1 MGTNHKI
8 HVGFNFHVDFY
19 HSDKGDTNDQNGF
32 GKDLTAVRSILE
44 ILAKANNAG
53 QPVKAT
59 WDIEGEY
66 TLGRILPS
74 VGPDVIDGIK
84 ARLRE
89 RGDELLL
96 SGNHAD
102 VFAAM
107 TGKEIRAAV
116 RKALT
121 GTCNVTAGEEANT
134 AKSVTVKTLGE
145 PSMILSSDKY
155 VFSPSVIGD
164 LKKAGVKGV
173 ILGNSSIGPDALST
187 IAGEL
192 RKSNFISYNP
202 VNYRHGD
209 DSITLIPSYSVADLL
224 DSGALTLLLRQL
236 HEEQLRGTIDGDIF
250 LLISGD
256 VRNAFWEN
264 MDINSFFR
272 PKYGTEGLEGYLK
285 ELRKLDY
292 VAYNTPSGYLKD
304 HEAVSECAFA
314 GDVAA
319 GIGSDLSAFGEMP
332 YDRLI
337 WTRLERARNISTAY
351 AKEKPAVSLAKRVEL
366 LSAHNFGETIPAP
379 AKDRF
384 AVADT
389 ISLEM
394 LKMERKAIVE
404 KEMSMRTSGR
414 QRLNNSAVG
423 KHLYSRRKDD
433 EERNSFI
440 IMNPSG
446 QRIVTYQ
453 LSIEKGQCPKIGT
466 LVLECDECLMDSYTA
481 IPMESEDGF
490 VTTAFVAARFAEA
503 QGTYKIYYHF
513 DRSDLPKAVHK
524 PLIEVKPEEIPVFH
538 AEGAMKRLLE
548 AQGKLEKPK
557 ELEADT
563 TNPAVAERIA
573 AMNSAVSQVKPSAAV
588 QNTEKD
594 SYIIES
600 TSRKLRVV
608 VNGRGANKGKIREV
622 YYGDEHIGDDQFLSS
637 FVKANGKATDFTCEK
652 IENIEISGAGEG
664 VALCGA
670 VHAEG
675 ESAPGKFRMN
685 IVSTPVLRG
694 IDGILV
700 YVDVTYPDAKLE
712 EVAPFQIT
720 PLYRA
725 GLSVMKKGFTGDI
738 SEFPVSCFGKAV
750 KENSTISSF
759 NQQLTAGVV
768 GIKGALSGIVVGHV
782 RNMLGS
788 MAVCPGRLLTD
799 GEGQHLSLNPFGT
812 YGINKRKYPS
822 HDEGLIQE
830 VNDYLN
836 NGKNTDIAASYAHVT
851 EKFCLCITAFP
862 GASMHEAQ
870 LSELSAF
877 CDGAIV
883 CGDEAGV
890 IHSFEGDNVV
900 IPSAQRS
907 IATVADKEHDPAKMK
922 AIKVEVA
929 KYINKKRKEHTGENH
944 EYAH

>member
-8 HVGFNFHVDFY
+8 HVGFNFHVDFF
-19 HSDKGDTNDQNGF
+19 HSDKGDTNDKSGF
-32 GKDLTAVRSILE
+32 GRDLTTVRNILE
-44 ILAKANNAG
+44 ILGRANNDG
-53 QPVKAT
+53 QPVKAN

-89 RGDELLL
+89 RGDELLFTG
-96 SGNHAD
+96 SHAD
-102 VFAAM
+102 IFAAM

-121 GTCNVTAGEEANT
+121 GTVDVIAAEGDALP
-134 AKSVTVKTLGE
+134 KSVMVKNLGE
-145 PSMILSSDKY
+145 PSKILSTNSY
-155 VFSPSVIGD
+155 VFSPSIIGE

-187 IAGEL
+187 VAGEL
-192 RKSNFISYNP
+192 RKNNYTSYNP
-202 VNYRHGD
+202 VNYRHGN
-209 DSITLIPSYSVADLL
+209 DSIVLFPSYSVADLL
-224 DSGALTLLLRQL
+224 DAGALTRLLKKL
-236 HEEQLRGTIDGDIF
+236 HEEQVQGTIDGDIF

-256 VRNAFWEN
+256 VKNVLWKD
-264 MDINSFFR
+264 MGISGFFR
-272 PKYGTEGLEGYLK
+272 PIYGTEGLAGYLK
-285 ELRKLDY
+285 ELRKLDF
-292 VAYNTPSGYLKD
+292 VAYNTPSGYLRD
-304 HEAVSECAFA
+304 HEVVSECAFA

-332 YDRLI
+332 YDKLI
-337 WTRLERARNISTAY
+337 WTRLDRARNVSKAY
-351 AKEKPAVSLAKRVEL
+351 SKERPPVSLAKRVDL
-366 LSAHNFGETIPAP
+366 LSAHNFGEAIPAP

-384 AVADT
+384 AAADKLSKE
-389 ISLEM
+389 IMEI
-394 LKMERKAIVE
+394 ERKAIVE

-423 KHLYSRRKDD
+423 KHTYSRRKDD

-440 IMNPSG
+440 IMNPAG
-446 QRIVTYQ
+446 QRTVTYQ

-466 LVLECDECLMDSYTA
+466 LVLESDECLMDSYTA
-481 IPMESEDGF
+481 IAMECEDGF
-490 VTTAFVAARFAEA
+490 VTTAFVAARFAEV

-513 DRSDLPKAVHK
+513 DRSDLPKEVHK

-557 ELEADT
+557 TPEVDN

-573 AMNSAVSQVKPSAAV
+573 AMNSAANTAKPGAAV
-588 QNTEKD
+588 QNPEKD

-600 TSRKLRVV
+600 TSRKLRIVF
-608 VNGRGANKGKIREV
+608 NGRGANKGKVREV
-622 YYGDEHIGDDQFLSS
+622 YYGDEHIGDDQFISS
-637 FVKANGKATDFTCEK
+637 FIKANGKVTDFTCEK
-652 IENIEISGAGEG
+652 IEEVEVAGTGEG
-664 VALCGA
+664 IVLRGT
-670 VHAEG
+670 VHAAG
-675 ESAPGKFRMN
+675 ESAPGRYRFH
-685 IVSTPVLRG
+685 IISTPVLRG
-694 IDGILV
+694 IDGILI
-700 YVDVTYPDAKLE
+700 YADVTYPNGKME
-712 EVAPFQIT
+712 EVAPLQIT

-725 GLSVMKKGFTGDI
+725 GVSVMKRGFTGDM

-750 KENSTISSF
+750 RENATIASF

-768 GIKGALSGIVVGHV
+768 GIKGALSGVVIGHV

-812 YGINKRKYPS
+812 YGINKRKYHS
-822 HDEGLIQE
+822 ESEGLIQD
-830 VNDYLN
+830 VNDYIN
-836 NGKNTDIAASYAHVT
+836 SCKKTDIASAYSLVR
-851 EKFCLCITAFP
+851 ERFCLCLTAFP

-870 LSELSAF
+870 MSELTAF
-877 CDGAIV
+877 CDGAII

-890 IHSFEGDNVV
+890 IHPFEGDNVV
-900 IPSAQRS
+900 IPSEQRN
-907 IATVADKEHDPAKMK
+907 IAAVVDGEPDHARIK

-929 KYINKKRKEHTGENH
+929 KYINKKRKE
-944 EYAH
+944 